1 MKWITTIHLK
11 NTLKSQKNVPDN
23 GMTTAA
29 VWVTHFTKGRQDG
42 LGSENMVSLKHS
54 GQNLSPVKGNVTT
67 ATVECRFPPI
77 CSEFALGSL
86 L

>member
-29 VWVTHFTKGRQDG
+29 VWVTHLPREGRMAWG
-42 LGSENMVSLKHS
+42 LKIWY
-54 GQNLSPVKGNVTT
+54 P
-67 ATVECRFPPI
+67 
-77 CSEFALGSL
+77 
-86 L
+86 